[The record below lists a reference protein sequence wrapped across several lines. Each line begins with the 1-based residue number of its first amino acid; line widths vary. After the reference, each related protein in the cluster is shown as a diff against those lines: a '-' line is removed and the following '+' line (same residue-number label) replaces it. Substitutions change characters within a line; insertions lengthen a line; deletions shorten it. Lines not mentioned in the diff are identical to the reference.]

1 MNTAAFEERFRARL
15 AEARWPEE
23 APAAIVGVSG
33 GLDSMTLLR
42 LLLQYREHAGRPR
55 IVAAHLNHRMSPCSA
70 ATAEWVDAKCAE
82 WDVQCHL
89 RAAPAPVRSEAEGR
103 ALRYRFF
110 DECRRRAGRRAVAAT
125 AHTADDQA
133 ETVLFRIAR
142 GAGPRGMSGVLPER
156 GPGVVRPL
164 LPFWRRE
171 LAAFAAAHQI
181 PFRDDP
187 TNQDLRW
194 TRNRLRHEVLP
205 ALEESVPG
213 AGAALAA
220 LADTARLHGD
230 ALNHLL
236 DDRIAALAPGGDRPS
251 SGVLD
256 LDRDA
261 LLALPDSVLALVLRR
276 AAHRLGGR
284 PGRAATRDLL
294 RFVKESPSGRRMS
307 IAGGVAATRRLACL
321 RIERIEPSDRNAEE
335 DAGSSR
341 PPAAPAGASP
351 HPAAAG
357 SSLHPDAHEVVLK
370 GIEGAGCFARGR
382 LEVHAVWGSAPP
394 AGFPSVAPFA
404 PEEVRFPLAV
414 RPWRP
419 GDRIAAP
426 YGKKKVK
433 KILLEARIPSDCRTG
448 YPVLAD
454 AAGNVL
460 WVPGLSHPT
469 SGRAAGGR
477 PAPSPLCWVG
487 VRVAGLAPCL
497 GAATAPTDSAQ

>member
-1 MNTAAFEERFRARL
+1 MNASAFEERFRACL

-42 LLLQYREHAGRPR
+42 LLLRYREHAGRPR
-55 IVAAHLNHRMSPCSA
+55 IVAAHLDHRMSPCSA
-70 ATAEWVDAKCAE
+70 ATAEWVDARCAE
-82 WDVQCHL
+82 WGVQCRL

-110 DECRRRAGRRAVAAT
+110 DQVRRRAGRGAVAAT

-142 GAGPRGMSGVLPER
+142 GSGPRGIAGVLPER
-156 GPGVVRPL
+156 APGVVRPL
-164 LPFWRRE
+164 IPFWRRE
-171 LAAFAAAHQI
+171 LAAFATAHQI

-187 TNQDLRW
+187 TNRDLRW

-213 AGAALAA
+213 AAAALAA
-220 LADTARLHGD
+220 LADTSRLHLEV
-230 ALNHLL
+230 LNHLL
-236 DDRIAALAPGGDRPS
+236 DDRIAPLAPGGDRPS
-251 SGVLD
+251 SGILD
-256 LDRDA
+256 LDRNS

-294 RFVKESPSGRRMS
+294 RFVKESPSGRRMA
-307 IAGGVAATRRLACL
+307 IAGGVTVTRRLTCL
-321 RIERIEPSDRNAEE
+321 RIERVEPSEVV
-335 DAGSSR
+335 
-341 PPAAPAGASP
+341 PA
-351 HPAAAG
+351 
-357 SSLHPDAHEVVLK
+357 AHEVVVEGL
-370 GIEGAGCFARGR
+370 EGAGRFAQGR

-404 PEEVRFPLAV
+404 PGEVRFPLAV

-454 AAGNVL
+454 AAGQVL
-460 WVPGLSHPT
+460 WVPGLSHPPT
-469 SGRAAGGR
+469 QGI
-477 PAPSPLCWVG
+477 APSPLCWVG
-487 VRVAGLAPCL
+487 VRVAGLEPCL
-497 GAATAPTDSAQ
+497 GAATAPTDPAP